1 MSGGFTWCSKN
12 ERTGNVDQAKGRV
25 RQAVGTLTGND
36 KLNG

>member
-12 ERTGNVDQAKGRV
+12 ERTENVDRAKARV

-36 KLNG
+36 KSNG